1 MYSNSQPFQS
11 SFVVPVTMLI
21 SVCGDGFTLK
31 PGDIPG
37 WGQISTTTES
47 TIIGCSNRCMHM
59 SDCCSF
65 EYSPTTKRCNLNKDC
80 FPTQGVFQDYAFCT
94 KAGIRLNIAMFSS
107 LN

>member
-1 MYSNSQPFQS
+1 MYSNIQPFQP

-37 WGQISTTTES
+37 YGFSATTES
-47 TIIGCSNRCMHM
+47 KIIGCSNRCMHM

-65 EYSPTTKRCNLNKDC
+65 EYSPTKKRCNLNRDC
-80 FPTQGVFQDYAFCT
+80 EPTESAYQDYAFCT
-94 KAGIRLNIAMFSS
+94 KVAGIRLN
-107 LN
+107 